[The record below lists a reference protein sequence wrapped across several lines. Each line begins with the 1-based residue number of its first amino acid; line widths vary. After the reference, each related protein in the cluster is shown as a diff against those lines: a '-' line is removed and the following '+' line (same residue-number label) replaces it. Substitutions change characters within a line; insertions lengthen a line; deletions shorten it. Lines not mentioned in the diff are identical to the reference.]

1 MTTEVS
7 YNPGVTPSSATSGLG
22 SGTKLTSD
30 FDTFIQLLTA
40 QAKYQDPTEPM
51 DNTEYASQLA
61 DFSMVEQQVLTN
73 DNLSTVHEQL
83 GLGNMAS
90 LTGWVGMEVR
100 VAADAEFDGVNPIN
114 IAPNPAASADEVTLV
129 VRDEE
134 GEEVNRIPLPVSA
147 EPYDWDGT
155 NFSGDTVEAGAY
167 SFLVESSV
175 DGEVV
180 LTDLAEVYTNVRETQ
195 MQGND
200 VVLITETGTAILAT
214 SVTAL
219 RDPNAEDA

>member
-1 MTTEVS
+1 MATEVS
-7 YNPGVTPSSATSGLG
+7 SNTAIVPASSSNSLG

-73 DNLSTVHEQL
+73 ENLSGVQGQL
-83 GLGNMAS
+83 GLGNMAA

-100 VAADAEFDGVNPIN
+100 AATDAQFDGSNPIRV
-114 IAPNPAASADEVTLV
+114 APNPAASADEVTLV
-129 VRDEE
+129 VKNSD

-155 NFSGDTVEAGAY
+155 NFSGDTVPVGAY
-167 SFLVESSV
+167 AFVVESSV

-180 LTDLAEVYTNVRETQ
+180 LTDLAEVYTDVRETQ
-195 MQGND
+195 MQGSD

-219 RDPNAEDA
+219 RDPNAVDV